1 MKRDLQPIWP
11 PCARETR
18 FDMIDP
24 TAPPLPLDRLQRL
37 RLALRKTVPSQT
49 LGTHLRRK
57 QGQSLQFRD
66 YRAYQ
71 RGDDIR
77 AVDWRAS
84 LRRGDEDD
92 LIVKTFEAEER
103 MTLVLIADVR
113 PAMRLPEEA
122 PKLIYALWALR
133 CLAQVAAES
142 GDDVVFASLFGQQNA
157 APLRARGRA
166 VPAAARRFAQRLW
179 LADGFGL
186 ELEPAAKVDGIMALL
201 KPASV
206 VVLLSDMLFADPLG
220 DVTRLAQ
227 AAQKNRRMLLVME
240 LDTMAMEYAS
250 LNTGGPVR
258 LATVEGRT
266 FGDTPRLFGADIYN
280 GLQAAVAAHHLDLRR
295 KWAGS
300 GLVWPAPV
308 SWPVGLGRAGLAELF
323 NATFPL
329 SPLFRAVAARG
340 GI

>member
-1 MKRDLQPIWP
+1 
-11 PCARETR
+11 
-18 FDMIDP
+18 MIDP
-24 TAPPLPLDRLQRL
+24 TEPPLSLDRLQRL

-84 LRRGDEDD
+84 LRRGGDGD

-113 PAMRLPEEA
+113 PAMRLPQAA

-133 CLAQVAAES
+133 CLAQVAAEA
-142 GDDVVFASLFGQQNA
+142 GDDVVFATLFGRQNA
-157 APLRARGRA
+157 NPLRARGRA
-166 VPAAARRFAQRLW
+166 VPDAARRFAREVW
-179 LADGFGL
+179 LADDPGL
-186 ELEPAAKVDGIMALL
+186 EAEPEARVDAIAALL

-206 VVLLSDMLFADPLG
+206 VVLLSDMLFADTSG

-227 AAQKNRRMLLVME
+227 AAQRNRRMLLVME
-240 LDTMAMEYAS
+240 MDTLAMEYAAFA
-250 LNTGGPVR
+250 LGGPVR
-258 LATVEGRT
+258 LATVEGRAY
-266 FGDTPRLFGADIYN
+266 GDTPRLFGNDIYD
-280 GLQAAVAAHHLDLRR
+280 GLQTKVADHHNDLRR
-295 KWAGS
+295 KWARG
-300 GLVWPAPV
+300 GLVWPDPV
-308 SWPVGLGRAGLAELF
+308 IWPVGLQRAALADVF
-323 NATFPL
+323 NTTFPL

>member
-1 MKRDLQPIWP
+1 MTCDLKPIWS
-11 PCARETR
+11 PCAHETR
-18 FDMIDP
+18 FDMTDP
-24 TAPPLPLDRLQRL
+24 TEPPLSLDRLQRL

-84 LRRGDEDD
+84 LRRGDDGD

-113 PAMRLPEEA
+113 PAMRLPEAA

-142 GDDVVFASLFGQQNA
+142 GDDVVFATLFGQQNA
-157 APLRARGRA
+157 APLRASGRA
-166 VPAAARRFAQRLW
+166 VADAGSRFAREVW
-179 LADGFGL
+179 LADGSGL
-186 ELEPAAKVDGIMALL
+186 DLEPAAKVDAITALL

-206 VVLLSDMLFADPLG
+206 VVLLSDMLFADASG

-240 LDTMAMEYAS
+240 MDTLAMEYAAFD
-250 LNTGGPVR
+250 TGGPVR
-258 LATVEGRT
+258 LATVEGRAY
-266 FGDTPRLFGADIYN
+266 GDTPRLVADDIYG
-280 GLQAAVAAHHLDLRR
+280 GLRTRVAEHHNDLRR
-295 KWAGS
+295 KWAGG

-308 SWPVGLGRAGLAELF
+308 TWPVGLERTGLVDLF
-323 NATFPL
+323 NGTFPL
-329 SPLFRAVAARG
+329 SPLFRAVVARG
-340 GI
+340 GL